1 MLDRLAGRIKDRHSK
16 AVKEAEKELAEEVG
30 FYSFQQYCFTTQWN
44 KLKEYANEKGI
55 QIIGDVPIY
64 VALDSSDAW
73 ANPEMLQ
80 FDEDYNPKA
89 VAGCPPDAFSA
100 IGQLW
105 GNPLYDWKKLKKD
118 NYGWWVQRMSH
129 SLKLMILYRMTIFA
143 DLMSIMQPVWG

>member
-1 MLDRLAGRIKDRHSK
+1 MAIKNDSEGQVLDRLAGRIKRPPFKSSK
-16 AVKEAEKELAEEVG
+16 RSGERTGRRRSDSTVFSSIALPRSG
-30 FYSFQQYCFTTQWN
+30 D

-118 NYGWWVQRMSH
+118 RLWLVGSANEPQSET
-129 SLKLMILYRMTIFA
+129 L
-143 DLMSIMQPVWG
+143 